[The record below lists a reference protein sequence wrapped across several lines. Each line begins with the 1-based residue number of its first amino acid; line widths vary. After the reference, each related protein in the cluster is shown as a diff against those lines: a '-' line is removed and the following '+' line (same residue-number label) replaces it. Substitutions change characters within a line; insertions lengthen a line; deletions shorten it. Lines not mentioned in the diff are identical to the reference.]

1 MDTER
6 VAKRGCSRL
15 GVHRF
20 LSMSFWPF
28 IVVGLLMFP
37 HTLCPGLYLF
47 ITALS
52 SFCRN
57 CLVSCPVRSLLFSKW
72 LLWEKGTAEKKWKKV
87 TKSRGIIPRFG
98 RKRLSNRSRTAAAN
112 PLAWVGESVVCFC
125 SVIAWYCN
133 GSSPSY
139 DFDFPISFHL
149 FVFSNTC
156 ERTSLWYHEFN
167 LYYFAPHVVHSLVCS
182 GDPLS

>member
-72 LLWEKGTAEKKWKKV
+72 LLWEKGTAEKKWKKAN
-87 TKSRGIIPRFG
+87 KESRDYSKIWPQAVIKQKPHSRSQSTSLGGWVSGVFAQWLLDIVMALPLAMTLISPF
-98 RKRLSNRSRTAAAN
+98 LFIFLFSRTN
-112 PLAWVGESVVCFC
+112 VNERV
-125 SVIAWYCN
+125 
-133 GSSPSY
+133 Y
-139 DFDFPISFHL
+139 DIMNSICTILLPM
-149 FVFSNTC
+149 
-156 ERTSLWYHEFN
+156 
-167 LYYFAPHVVHSLVCS
+167 
-182 GDPLS
+182 